1 MRETMNVLIADDH
14 PATRRGLQE
23 ILADALPSTQ
33 FGIAADADE
42 VMKRLSETK
51 YDLILLD
58 INMPGRS
65 GLDALHDIKRLFPQ
79 LPVVIVS
86 VHSEEQYA
94 EPCLRLGAAAYINK
108 NSAPEKLIPS
118 VLRILDERRIG
129 QPPGFFNLRGSAC
142 V

>member
-1 MRETMNVLIADDH
+1 MFLRMNAD
-14 PATRRGLQE
+14 
-23 ILADALPSTQ
+23 
-33 FGIAADADE
+33 
-42 VMKRLSETK
+42 
-51 YDLILLD
+51 DLILLD

-65 GLDALHDIKRLFPQ
+65 GLDVLHDIKRLFPQ

-129 QPPGFFNLRGSAC
+129 QPPGFFSLRGSAC

>member
-14 PATRRGLQE
+14 SATRRGLQE

-86 VHSEEQYA
+86 VHSEEEYA
-94 EPCLRLGAAAYINK
+94 EPCLRLGASAYINK

-118 VLRILDERRIG
+118 VLRILDDRRIG
-129 QPPGFFNLRGSAC
+129 QP
-142 V
+142 

>member
-14 PATRRGLQE
+14 SATRRGLQE
-23 ILADALPSTQ
+23 ILAEALPSAQ

-65 GLDALHDIKRLFPQ
+65 GLDALRDIKRLFPQ

-118 VLRILDERRIG
+118 VRRILDERRIG